1 MITKNSDFVSNNANV
16 LLDVLKKTHEKQK
29 FSIEQ
34 KNKSSFDFD
43 FQCEYKSWKC
53 DLSIF

>member
-1 MITKNSDFVSNNANV
+1 MITKNFDFISNNVNV
-16 LLDVLKKTHEKQK
+16 FLDVLKKTHEEQK
-29 FSIEQ
+29 SSIKQ

-53 DLSIF
+53 NLSIF

>member
-1 MITKNSDFVSNNANV
+1 MKSLTETTHLLNHNA
-16 LLDVLKKTHEKQK
+16 DVLKKTHEKQK
-29 FSIEQ
+29 FSVEQ
-34 KNKSSFDFD
+34 KNKNFFDFD

>member
-1 MITKNSDFVSNNANV
+1 MKSLIEATHLLNHNA
-16 LLDVLKKTHEKQK
+16 DVLRKTHEKQK
-29 FSIEQ
+29 SSMKQ
-34 KNKSSFDFD
+34 KNKSFFNFN